1 MLSQVKW
8 GEYKIIDIFDV
19 KNTQCILSRDV
30 SPKVNG
36 TPYLC
41 AGSENNAVSTYID
54 YDTKYLDRGNCIFI
68 GGKTLVVTYQKN
80 DFYSN
85 DSHNLAL
92 YLKST
97 TNATRATYLFL
108 ASCVYQGLKHK
119 YTWGDSISYKK
130 IQADKIKLPTKNGE
144 IDFDFMERFVAELE
158 AQRVAELEAQR
169 VAELEAYLTATGL
182 KDYELTA
189 AEQKAL
195 DDFENQR
202 ISWKTVT
209 YQSAF
214 DHIKQGRR
222 LKKEDQLPGTIPFVM
237 AGTTNTG
244 VVNYISNP
252 VASFSK
258 NSITIDIFGNAF
270 YRNYAFGA
278 GDDTG
283 VYWNTQADY
292 TSKQMLFFT
301 SSMEKSIAGKFS
313 YGKKLRSSQSLDI
326 KMYVPVIKE
335 NIDLNF
341 MDTLISAIQKLIIKD
356 VVQYS
361 DRKIAATKQCCKTA
375 KI

>member
-1 MLSQVKW
+1 MLSQVEW
-8 GEYKIIDIFDV
+8 GEYKIGNLFTSANGNFDIQKTHINGRGNYVITAGLTDNGVLGKTDIAAKVFSAGTITIDMFGNAFFRQFDYKLV
-19 KNTQCILSRDV
+19 THARVFSLKSICPISNKQGLFISNSLRYLSREF
-30 SPKVNG
+30 G
-36 TPYLC
+36 Y
-41 AGSENNAVSTYID
+41 ENMCS
-54 YDTKYLDRGNCIFI
+54 FE
-68 GGKTLVVTYQKN
+68 
-80 DFYSN
+80 
-85 DSHNLAL
+85 
-92 YLKST
+92 
-97 TNATRATYLFL
+97 
-108 ASCVYQGLKHK
+108 
-119 YTWGDSISYKK
+119 
-130 IQADKIKLPTKNGE
+130 KIKQRSIFLPVKNGE
-144 IDFDFMERFVAELE
+144 IDFDFMERF
-158 AQRVAELEAQR
+158 VAELEAQR

-202 ISWKTVT
+202 IPWKAVT

-222 LKKEDQLPGTIPFVM
+222 LKKEDQLPGSIPFVM

-252 VASFSK
+252 VASFPK

-326 KMYVPVIKE
+326 KMYVPVING
-335 NIDLNF
+335 NIDLDF

-361 DRKIAATKQCCKTA
+361 DKKIAATKQCCKKSSPFTE
-375 KI
+375 

>member
-1 MLSQVKW
+1 MLSQVEW
-8 GEYKIIDIFDV
+8 GEYKIGNLFTSANGNFDIQKTHINGRGNYVITAGLTDNGVLGKTDIAAKVFSAGTITIDMFGNAFFRQFDYKLV
-19 KNTQCILSRDV
+19 THARVFSLKSICPISNKQGLFISNSLRYLSREF
-30 SPKVNG
+30 G
-36 TPYLC
+36 Y
-41 AGSENNAVSTYID
+41 ENMCS
-54 YDTKYLDRGNCIFI
+54 FE
-68 GGKTLVVTYQKN
+68 
-80 DFYSN
+80 
-85 DSHNLAL
+85 
-92 YLKST
+92 
-97 TNATRATYLFL
+97 
-108 ASCVYQGLKHK
+108 
-119 YTWGDSISYKK
+119 
-130 IQADKIKLPTKNGE
+130 KIKQRSIFLPVKNGE
-144 IDFDFMERFVAELE
+144 IDFDFMERF
-158 AQRVAELEAQR
+158 VAELEAQR

-202 ISWKTVT
+202 ISWKAVT

-252 VASFSK
+252 VASFPK

-270 YRNYAFGA
+270 YRNYSFGA

-326 KMYVPVIKE
+326 KMYVPVING
-335 NIDLNF
+335 NIDLDF

-361 DRKIAATKQCCKTA
+361 DRKIAATKQCCANTDQ
-375 KI
+375 IN